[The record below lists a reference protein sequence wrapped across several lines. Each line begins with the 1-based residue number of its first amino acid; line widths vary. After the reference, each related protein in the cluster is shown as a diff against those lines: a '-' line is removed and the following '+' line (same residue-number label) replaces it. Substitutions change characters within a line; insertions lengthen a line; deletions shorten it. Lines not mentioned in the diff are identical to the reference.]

1 MSDKDLICSFCSLSK
16 AQTNLLVAGQ
26 DAHICDSCIEQAYGI
41 IISTNAGLWRYKI
54 GDTVKFTSLNPFRI
68 KITGRT
74 KSKGSI
80 GERKKFQCKNQG

>member
-41 IISTNAGLWRYKI
+41 IIEESKRN
-54 GDTVKFTSLNPFRI
+54 DKFKRRQRAYN
-68 KITGRT
+68 
-74 KSKGSI
+74 
-80 GERKKFQCKNQG
+80 C